1 MPRLG
6 SQRGFTLI
14 ELLVSMAI
22 GSIISLT
29 AVGLIVTTRN
39 SGNRINEQIH
49 IDQTARV
56 AMENLMR
63 NLHSA
68 CVVPEKPPVQ
78 SGSTESTLRFISA
91 TGQEAAVTPV
101 LHEVL
106 FTASKEELKEKL
118 YETNTGSTYGE
129 WTFKTSPATER
140 QLATGIQAI
149 TEKQGATERHVPVF
163 RYYEYYQENTSTHV
177 NPHPGELETEY
188 LAASGSGLNTE
199 LAENVSK
206 VTVAFRAAPIA
217 AGHQPEPKATVLEDT
232 ALYRLTPTSVEESAS
247 PEPCA

>member
-1 MPRLG
+1 MPRLT
-6 SQRGFTLI
+6 SQRGFTFL

-22 GSIISLT
+22 GSLLSLT
-29 AVGLIVTTRN
+29 AFGLIITTRT

-56 AMENLMR
+56 ALENLMR

-78 SGSTESTLRFISA
+78 SGSTESTIRFVSA

-106 FTASKEELKEKL
+106 FTAPKEELKERL
-118 YETNTGSTYGE
+118 YEANAGSTYGS
-129 WTFKTSPATER
+129 WTFNASPATER
-140 QLATGIQAI
+140 RLATGIQES
-149 TEKQGATERHVPVF
+149 TEQVGATERHVPVF
-163 RYYEYYQENTSTHV
+163 RYYEYYQENPTTHV

-217 AGHQPEPKATVLEDT
+217 AHEPEPKATVLEDSV
-232 ALYRLTPTSVEESAS
+232 LYRLTPTSVEESAS